1 MKTLR
6 RFLRRLTSWST
17 SARDEERL
25 RAEFEEHIAMQT
37 AENLR
42 AGLSPIEAR
51 RQALLKFGDVEA
63 IKETYRDARGLP
75 FLEGLLRDA
84 RHALR
89 GLRRTPAFTVAVTL
103 TLALGIG
110 GNTAMFSV
118 VDQLLLRP
126 LPYPEGDQLLVIYER
141 FKQTTGMSVPPTAD
155 RNSVSP
161 ANWLDW
167 KRQNGT
173 LQDIAVWRTQIVTL
187 TGVGDPVRLGAQAV
201 SAEFFP
207 ILGVRP
213 LLGRVLTAEDD
224 RPNTR
229 RTVVISHQLW
239 QRKFGG
245 DPNVVGRIIEL
256 NARPA
261 EVVGVMPKTF
271 RFIYQDNDLWGSI
284 ALPRDDPW
292 RQTSGRFVNTVA
304 RLKPDVTVAAARAD
318 LDAIAAQL
326 EATYQFN
333 KGTGVTVV
341 PLREVLTGQVETSLL
356 VLYGAVAVLLAIACF
371 NVANLL
377 LARASSRSG
386 EFAVRA
392 SLGAGRVAI
401 LRPMLVES
409 LLLATT
415 GGILGIALARWSLD
429 ALMAFAPP
437 DLLRVPE
444 LFVDRRVLLY
454 ALGVS
459 ALTGLIVGLAP
470 AWLVARRSVAASI
483 RSGSTKLTHAPR
495 IRQTLVIGQVAMTVI
510 LLCGAGLLV
519 RTVLALDGAAEGFDK
534 SNLLTMEVTL
544 PPARYNPQ
552 QRTAFYRDV
561 ITAVRALPGVDSAAA
576 ANSLPVIGSPR
587 GGTSVHIFGTPEL
600 PMNQRPTATIRVV
613 TPGYFKTMRTP
624 LRHGREFTEAD
635 ELGPAQGFI
644 VNEAFAKAYLSN
656 TDPLDVRLS
665 VWMLEENPYLPVI
678 GVVGDVSEGSVRDA
692 AQPTVFYSH
701 TLMPEVAMSLIVRTS
716 TPAALTDGA
725 IAAIRRLDPK
735 LPVTKVQTF
744 EVALADAVA
753 RERLNALVSG
763 GLALSGLLLASL
775 GIYGLL
781 AFIVAERTKEMAI
794 RIALGADVRRLT
806 GSVVAGGLRLV
817 GIGALIGVVGS
828 LLLLRSL
835 GALLFDVTPYDVPTY
850 AAVLGLLAAVAAAA
864 SYIPARH
871 AGRLE
876 PLAALRQE

>member
-6 RFLRRLTSWST
+6 RLFRRLTSWSV
-17 SARDEERL
+17 SARDEARL
-25 RAEFEEHIAMQT
+25 RAEFEEHIVMQT

-42 AGLSPIEAR
+42 NGFLPIEAR

-75 FLEGLLRDA
+75 FLEALLRDA
-84 RHALR
+84 RHAIR
-89 GLRRTPAFTVAVTL
+89 GLRRTPAFTAAVTL

-110 GNTAMFSV
+110 GNTAMFSL

-126 LPYPEGDQLLVIYER
+126 LPFPEGDQLVVIYER
-141 FKQTTGMSVPPTAD
+141 FKQTTALWMPPTVD

-167 KRQNGT
+167 QRQNGT

-187 TGVGDPVRLGAQAV
+187 TGVGEPVRLSAQAV

-207 ILGVRP
+207 VLGVRP
-213 LLGRVLTAEDD
+213 LLGRVLTADDD

-239 QRKFGG
+239 QRTFGA
-245 DPNVVGRIIEL
+245 DPSVVGRTIEL
-256 NARPA
+256 NGRPA
-261 EVVGVMPKTF
+261 EVVGVMPETF
-271 RFIYQDNDLWGSI
+271 RFIYQDNDLWSSI

-304 RLKPDVTVAAARAD
+304 RLKPAVTVAAARSD
-318 LDAIAAQL
+318 LDGIAAQL
-326 EATYQFN
+326 EATYEFN

-356 VLYGAVAVLLAIACF
+356 MLYGAVAVLLAIACF

-377 LARASSRSG
+377 LARASSRSS
-386 EFAVRA
+386 EIAVRV

-401 LRPMLVES
+401 LRQMLVES
-409 LLLATT
+409 LLLATA

-444 LFVDRRVLLY
+444 LSVDTRVLLY

-459 ALTGLIVGLAP
+459 ALTGLIVGLVP
-470 AWLVARRSVAASI
+470 ALLVARRSVASSL

-495 IRQTLVIGQVAMTVI
+495 IRQTLVICQVAMTVI

-519 RTVLALDGAAEGFDK
+519 RTVLALDSAADGFDK
-534 SNLLTMEVTL
+534 GDLLTMEVTL
-544 PPARYNPQ
+544 SPARYNPER
-552 QRTAFYRDV
+552 RTAFYRDA
-561 ITAVRALPGVDSAAA
+561 IAAVRALPSVESAAA
-576 ANSLPVIGSPR
+576 ANSLAVIGSPR
-587 GGTSVHIFGTPEL
+587 GGTGVHIFGTPEL
-600 PMNQRPTATIRVV
+600 PMNQRPGATIRVV
-613 TPGYFKTMRTP
+613 TAGYFKTMRIP
-624 LRHGREFTEAD
+624 VRRGREFTEAD
-635 ELGPAQGFI
+635 DGGAAQGFI
-644 VNEAFAKAYLSN
+644 VNEAFAKAYLSGA
-656 TDPLDVRLS
+656 DPLDVRLS
-665 VWMLEENPYLPVI
+665 VWMQEKNPYLPVI

-701 TLMPEVAMSLIVRTS
+701 TVMPEVAMSLIVRTS
-716 TPAALTDGA
+716 APTAVAGGA
-725 IAAIRRLDPK
+725 IAAIRRLDPN

-744 EVALADAVA
+744 EHALADAVA

-775 GIYGLL
+775 GVYGLL

-817 GIGALIGVVGS
+817 AIGALVGVIGS
-828 LLLLRSL
+828 LLLLRWL

-850 AAVLGLLAAVAAAA
+850 AVVLGLLAAVAAAA

-871 AGRLE
+871 AGRVE
-876 PLAALRQE
+876 PLLALRQE